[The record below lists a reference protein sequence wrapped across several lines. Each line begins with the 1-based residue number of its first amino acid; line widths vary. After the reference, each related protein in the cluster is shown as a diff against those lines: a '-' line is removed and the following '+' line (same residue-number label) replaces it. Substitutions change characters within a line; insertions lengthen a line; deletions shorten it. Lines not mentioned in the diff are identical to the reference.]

1 MDIFD
6 KIEKLQQSSEYYYI
20 DYLPQKCMGDRFYE
34 FEEYYFVHNL
44 NSFCDKV
51 SNVVITLLAYYDASG
66 VMTEFPDGY
75 IGDYKKL
82 YDYRMNIAKE
92 DFEYIAD
99 MIRFVLT
106 KEISSIQLLIGK
118 DRDTLF
124 SINNRNSIEI
134 INANLEQIDL
144 IQKLVTQEGLYL
156 RKYIEE

>member
-6 KIEKLQQSSEYYYI
+6 KIEELQKSSEYFYI
-20 DYLPQKCMGDRFYE
+20 DYLPEKCMGDRFYE
-34 FEEYYFVHNL
+34 FEEYYFSHNL
-44 NSFCDKV
+44 NSFCEKI
-51 SNVVITLLAYYDASG
+51 SNIVITMLAYYDAVG

-106 KEISSIQLLIGK
+106 NEISSIQLFVGK
-118 DRDTLF
+118 DRDMLF

-134 INANLEQIDL
+134 INADSEQIDL
-144 IQKLVTQEGLYL
+144 IQKLVMQEGLYL
-156 RKYIEE
+156 RKYVED

>member
-34 FEEYYFVHNL
+34 FEEYYFSHNL

-144 IQKLVTQEGLYL
+144 IQKLVMQEGLYL

>member
-20 DYLPQKCMGDRFYE
+20 DYLPEKCMGDRFYE
-34 FEEYYFVHNL
+34 FEEYYFSHNL

>member
-20 DYLPQKCMGDRFYE
+20 DYLPEKCMGDRFYE
-34 FEEYYFVHNL
+34 FEEYYFSHNL

-75 IGDYKKL
+75 TGKNRSL
-82 YDYRMNIAKE
+82 YEDSMDIAKE
-92 DFEYIAD
+92 NFDQISD
-99 MIRFVLT
+99 LIHFVLT
-106 KEISSIQLLIGK
+106 NEISSIQLLVWK
-118 DRDTLF
+118 DREMLF

-134 INANLEQIDL
+134 INANSEHI
-144 IQKLVTQEGLYL
+144 GL
-156 RKYIEE
+156 KKKSEI

>member
-34 FEEYYFVHNL
+34 FEEYYFSHNL

-51 SNVVITLLAYYDASG
+51 SNVVITLLAYCDASG

-92 DFEYIAD
+92 DFEYVAD

>member
-34 FEEYYFVHNL
+34 FEEYYFSHNM

>member
-1 MDIFD
+1 M
-6 KIEKLQQSSEYYYI
+6 
-20 DYLPQKCMGDRFYE
+20 
-34 FEEYYFVHNL
+34 
-44 NSFCDKV
+44 
-51 SNVVITLLAYYDASG
+51 
-66 VMTEFPDGY
+66 GY

-82 YDYRMNIAKE
+82 YDYRMNIVKE

>member
-34 FEEYYFVHNL
+34 FEEYYFSHNL

>member
-6 KIEKLQQSSEYYYI
+6 KIEKLQQSNEYYYI
-20 DYLPQKCMGDRFYE
+20 DYLPEKCMGDRFYE
-34 FEEYYFVHNL
+34 FEEYYFSHNL

>member
-34 FEEYYFVHNL
+34 FEEYYFSHNL

-82 YDYRMNIAKE
+82 YDYRMNIVKE

>member
-20 DYLPQKCMGDRFYE
+20 DYLPEKCMGDRFYE
-34 FEEYYFVHNL
+34 FEEYYFRHNL
-44 NSFCDKV
+44 NSFCGKV
-51 SNVVITLLAYYDASG
+51 SNIVITLLAYYDASG

>member
-20 DYLPQKCMGDRFYE
+20 DYLPEKCMGDRFYE
-34 FEEYYFVHNL
+34 FEEYYFSHNL
-44 NSFCDKV
+44 NSFCGKV
-51 SNVVITLLAYYDASG
+51 SNIVITLLAYYDASG

-99 MIRFVLT
+99 MIHFVLT

-118 DRDTLF
+118 DRDMLF

-134 INANLEQIDL
+134 INANPAQIDL
-144 IQKLVTQEGLYL
+144 IQNLVTQEGLYL

>member
-20 DYLPQKCMGDRFYE
+20 DYLPEKCMGDRFYE
-34 FEEYYFVHNL
+34 FEEYYFSHNL

-82 YDYRMNIAKE
+82 IDESVDIAKQ
-92 DFEYIAD
+92 DFESISD
-99 MIRFVLT
+99 LIRFVLT
-106 KEISSIQLLIGK
+106 DEISSIQLLIGK
-118 DRDTLF
+118 DRDMLF

-134 INANLEQIDL
+134 INANSEQIDL